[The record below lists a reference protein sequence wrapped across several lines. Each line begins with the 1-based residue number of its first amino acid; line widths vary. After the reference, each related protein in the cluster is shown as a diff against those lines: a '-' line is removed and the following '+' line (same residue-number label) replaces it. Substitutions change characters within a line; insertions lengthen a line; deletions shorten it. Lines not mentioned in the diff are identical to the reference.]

1 MRGHSGAH
9 MSLLER
15 TATAPISWGVC
26 EMPGWGYQLPVEA
39 VLAEMHNA
47 GFTHTELGSI
57 GYLPT
62 DPNELRS
69 VLDRHSLSLL
79 GGFVPLVL
87 HDPSQTES
95 SLASAAETAAL
106 ISGAG
111 GRFFVSCAVS
121 HPEEWRQVP
130 LADHEWPVVANTLAE
145 VDQIAADHGL
155 VQGLHP
161 HFGALIETAAET
173 ERILEVCDTALV
185 LDTAHL
191 LLGGADVADMAKR
204 YLDRIALA
212 HIKDVDLGIAAQV
225 TAGELS
231 LMQGVQRGLFPPLGR
246 GGLPIAEIVDLLEKS
261 GRNLW
266 YVLEQDA
273 AIAEGD
279 PSAIARLRFDACQ
292 SIDFLR
298 NLEPVLAGAGASHK
312 QQHLPREG

>member
-1 MRGHSGAH
+1 MN
-9 MSLLER
+9 LLSR

-39 VLAEMHNA
+39 VLAEMSEA
-47 GFTHTELGSI
+47 GFTHTELGSL

-62 DPNELRS
+62 DPHEVRA
-69 VLDRHSLSLL
+69 VLGRHGLSLL

-87 HDPSQTES
+87 HDPSKTEDT
-95 SLASAAETAAL
+95 LASASEAAAL
-106 ISGAG
+106 ISGG
-111 GRFFVSCAVS
+111 GGQFFVSCAVS
-121 HPEEWRQVP
+121 HLDDWRQSP
-130 LADHEWPVVANTLAE
+130 LADHEWPIMADTLAE
-145 VDQIAADHGL
+145 VDRIASGYGL
-155 VQGLHP
+155 TQALHP
-161 HFGALIETAAET
+161 HFGCLVETASET
-173 ERILEVCDTALV
+173 ERILDASHTDLV

-191 LLGGADVADMAKR
+191 LLGGGNVADMAKR
-204 YLDRIALA
+204 YLDRIALV
-212 HIKDVDLGIAAQV
+212 HIKDVDLGIAARV

-231 LMQGVQRGLFPPLGR
+231 LMQGVQRGLFPPLGQ

-261 GRNLW
+261 GRDLW

-298 NLEPVLAGAGASHK
+298 SLEPVSAGAGTSHNK
-312 QQHLPREG
+312 QHLP

>member
-1 MRGHSGAH
+1 MRGYGGAH
-9 MSLLER
+9 MKLHER
-15 TATAPISWGVC
+15 IATAPISWGVC

-39 VLAEMHNA
+39 VLLEMHDA
-47 GFTHTELGSI
+47 GFTHTELGSL

-62 DPNELRS
+62 ESTELRA
-69 VLDRHSLSLL
+69 VLKRHNLSLL

-87 HDPSQTES
+87 HDPAQIQKTR
-95 SLASAAETAAL
+95 SAAAEAAGL
-106 ISGAG
+106 IAGGG

-121 HPEEWRQVP
+121 HPGDWRQTP
-130 LADHEWPVVANTLAE
+130 LAEHEWPIVANTLAE
-145 VDQIAADHGL
+145 VDRIAADHGL

-161 HFGALIETAAET
+161 HFGALIETAAEA
-173 ERILEVCDTALV
+173 ERILEISDTALV
-185 LDTAHL
+185 LDTAHM
-191 LLGGADVADMAKR
+191 LLGGADVADAAKR
-204 YLDRIALA
+204 YLDRIALV

-231 LMQGVQRGLFPPLGR
+231 LMQGVQRGLFPPLGQ
-246 GGLPIAEIVDLLEKS
+246 GGLPIAEIVDLLEES
-261 GRNLW
+261 GRDLW

-298 NLEPVLAGAGASHK
+298 SLEPVLAGAGAS

>member
-1 MRGHSGAH
+1 MK
-9 MSLLER
+9 LLER
-15 TATAPISWGVC
+15 IATAPISWGVC

-39 VLAEMHNA
+39 VLKEMSAA
-47 GFTHTELGSI
+47 GFTHTELGSL

-62 DPNELRS
+62 EPDGLRA
-69 VLDRHSLSLL
+69 VLDQHNLSLL

-87 HDPSQTES
+87 HDPSQIQSTRE
-95 SLASAAETAAL
+95 AATKAAEL
-106 ISGAG
+106 ISGGG

-121 HPEEWRQVP
+121 HPHNWRQTP
-130 LADHEWPVVANTLAE
+130 LGEHQWGIVADTLAE
-145 VDQIAADHGL
+145 VDQTASEHGL
-155 VQGLHP
+155 TQALHP
-161 HFGALIETAAET
+161 HFGCLVETAAET
-173 ERILEVCDTALV
+173 ERILEISDTALV
-185 LDTAHL
+185 LDTAHF

-204 YLDRIALA
+204 YLVRIALV

-231 LMQGVQRGLFPPLGR
+231 LMQGVQRGLFPPLGQ

-261 GRNLW
+261 GRDLW

-298 NLEPVLAGAGASHK
+298 SLEPVLAGAGASHK
-312 QQHLPREG
+312 QQHIP

>member
-1 MRGHSGAH
+1 MN
-9 MSLLER
+9 LLSR

-26 EMPGWGYQLPVEA
+26 EMPGWGYQLPAEA
-39 VLAEMHNA
+39 VLAQMREA
-47 GFTHTELGSI
+47 GFTHTELGSL

-62 DPNELRS
+62 EPAELRAA
-69 VLDRHSLSLL
+69 LDRHSLSLL

-87 HDPSQTES
+87 HDPSRFEDT
-95 SLASAAETAAL
+95 LASADEAAGL
-106 ISGAG
+106 IAGGG
-111 GRFFVSCAVS
+111 GRFFVTCAVS
-121 HPEEWRQVP
+121 HLDDWRQTP
-130 LADHEWPVVANTLAE
+130 LSDHQWPIMADTLAE
-145 VDQIAADHGL
+145 VDLIAASHGL
-155 VQGLHP
+155 TQSLHP
-161 HFGALIETAAET
+161 HFGCVVETAAEI
-173 ERILEVCDTALV
+173 EQILDISDTPLV

-191 LLGGADVADMAKR
+191 LLGGGDVLDIAKR
-204 YLDRIALA
+204 YLDRIALV

-261 GRNLW
+261 GRDLW

-298 NLEPVLAGAGASHK
+298 NLEPVSAGAGTSQTK
-312 QQHLPREG
+312 QHLP